1 METFNTPC
9 PHGLSM
15 AMEGVGGLELLVAAG
30 EQSFAATLADRLE
43 ATDAT
48 ATATVVDPADAA
60 DRATAAD
67 PDGVVVGSGIRTPT
81 RRVGRL
87 VDEIDEPVV
96 LLADAD
102 SEGTVDA
109 AIAAGVADVFPRT
122 AARRQCARVVHRVA
136 TLADAGDDTDGER
149 PARSAAETPGGD
161 PSTGVPG
168 TGEGP
173 YRELFEN
180 VGDGLVVHE
189 PETGEIL
196 DVNER
201 FCEMNGYDRAELV
214 GEEIGLVTAPGE
226 AHDETV
232 AREMIERARREG
244 TQLFEWRN
252 QRRDG
257 ETFPVEV
264 QLAVVRLDG
273 TERVLT
279 SVRDITERKSREREL
294 EEQRRLYGTL
304 VEQSPNGV
312 MIVQDGEIAF
322 ANPEMSSLTGYAED
336 DLLGRSFSELVT
348 PEYRDLVERRYEQ
361 RTRGAGE
368 DPPENYEIRTET
380 AAGGTRTIDLHVSRI
395 QYRGAPATLA
405 TFNDVTALRRCERE
419 ARESERR
426 LRLIAEHI
434 DEIIYLSTADFSE
447 ILYINPAYEEIY
459 GQPVDELSENPRGFV
474 EAAHPDDRARYEA
487 DVAEL
492 VDDVEAGETRAVY
505 EGEYRLTVDDEIRW
519 VRVGR
524 FPVTNEEGVVDRIVG
539 RVQDVTERRRR
550 EREFEQIFDSVHDAI
565 VVHDPETKDIVDAND
580 TFCELLGYDY
590 ETVLDLGTAGFSVS
604 EAGFTRERAEE
615 IIEEVAEDGERGPFE
630 WQVETS
636 DGEHR
641 ILETYA
647 TMAEIGGQR
656 RVLSINR
663 DITEQRR
670 REREFEQI
678 FNGVQG
684 GITINDP
691 ETGEILDVN
700 ESFCELLGYDREA
713 ILEMGNA
720 GISVA
725 EEGFTEERA
734 REIVGEVVETGEP
747 REFEWAIET
756 ADGETRW
763 LEVRG
768 SPAII
773 GGEERYVSVTR
784 DVTERRRREHE
795 YEQLFHGVTD
805 AIAIQDP
812 ETAELLDAN
821 RTFVGRLGYDA
832 LDEVLQEGVAGL
844 SATDAGYT
852 EAQAR
857 ELCHRVMETGE
868 PETVEWTQET
878 RGGDRLLI
886 EATVSP
892 AVIGGED
899 RVVSIQRDVTER
911 RRLEQR
917 FRTIA
922 ERVEEI
928 IYLANADLTEVRYV
942 NDSYADIYGRST
954 EELYED
960 SRAFLDAVH
969 PDDRETYEAELEAML
984 ADIEAGDPDDRYEF
998 EFRIQRPDGEVR
1010 WLEAT
1015 GYPIL
1020 DATAQP
1026 HQFVGVVTDVTERH
1040 QREQTLETFH
1050 EATRKL
1056 TAADDREAAC
1066 RRAVQAA
1073 EDVLEFPLV
1082 SAYLYDEEQGT
1093 LEPTA
1098 MTARLADPDTEP
1110 ASFGPGD
1117 SIPWQVFV
1125 EGEAVTSSE
1134 PTTSA
1139 YGPGVPDP
1147 DIVLPLGTHGVM
1159 LVGAPHEEFDAEAVE
1174 LAQIL
1179 AATLEAALNHVAG
1192 ERALA
1197 EREAELRRQQER
1209 ADRLERLNTI
1219 IRDIEQATVEQS
1231 SQASIEEAVC
1241 DRLVD
1246 VEQHDLVW
1254 VAEPTVGDDGLVPR
1268 TSAGGAEG
1276 YVDGLTSVVGSSA
1289 DPGSHP
1295 AVAAYRNDDLRAVEN
1310 VATDVSGGAWRK
1322 HALGHGIQSV
1332 VAVPVRY
1339 RTTVHSVLT
1348 VASAEPDAFGQ
1359 ATRDVLAELGRSIG
1373 YAITVT
1379 EREQAL
1385 ESDGTTELEF
1395 AVADEGLFMMRAAAA
1410 ADCRVELKRTIRRT
1424 GGSFSM
1430 FYVVSGTEPA
1440 AVVDL
1445 ADAAP
1450 SVATA
1455 QVVSSDDEAAGG
1467 LVEVTAPTWFGS
1479 VFTEHGAVVREA
1491 TAADDGGTLVVEA
1504 PRGTDVRVLVEGFQ
1518 EQYPGTELVAQRQ
1531 RERTIRSLFELQDAL
1546 ETELT
1551 DRQWEALE
1559 TAYSA
1564 GYFSWPREAS
1574 GQEVAE
1580 LLGVSQPT
1588 FNKHLRIAERSA
1600 FQLLLERES
1609 LDDE

>member
-1 METFNTPC
+1 MFNTPC

-30 EQSFAATLADRLE
+30 EQSFAATIADRLE

-48 ATATVVDPADAA
+48 VTATVVDPADAA
-60 DRATAAD
+60 DQATAAD
-67 PDGVVVGSGIRTPT
+67 PDGVVVGSGIRTP
-81 RRVGRL
+81 RKRVGRL

-102 SEGTVDA
+102 SERTVDA

-136 TLADAGDDTDGER
+136 TLADAGDDTDGAR
-149 PARSAAETPGGD
+149 PVRSAAETPGGD

-196 DVNER
+196 DANER

-226 AHDETV
+226 AHDEAV

-273 TERVLT
+273 TERVLA
-279 SVRDITERKSREREL
+279 SVRDVTERKAREREL

-312 MIVQDGEIAF
+312 IIVQDGKIAF
-322 ANPEMSSLTGYAED
+322 ANPGMSSLTGYAED

-348 PEYRDLVERRYEQ
+348 PEYRDLVEQRYEQ
-361 RTRGAGE
+361 RTHGAGE

-405 TFNDVTALRRCERE
+405 TFNDVTALRRRERE

-459 GQPVDELSENPRGFV
+459 GQPVDELSENPRSFV

-550 EREFEQIFDSVHDAI
+550 EREFEQV
-565 VVHDPETKDIVDAND
+565 
-580 TFCELLGYDY
+580 
-590 ETVLDLGTAGFSVS
+590 
-604 EAGFTRERAEE
+604 
-615 IIEEVAEDGERGPFE
+615 
-630 WQVETS
+630 
-636 DGEHR
+636 
-641 ILETYA
+641 
-647 TMAEIGGQR
+647 
-656 RVLSINR
+656 
-663 DITEQRR
+663 
-670 REREFEQI
+670 
-678 FNGVQG
+678 
-684 GITINDP
+684 
-691 ETGEILDVN
+691 
-700 ESFCELLGYDREA
+700 
-713 ILEMGNA
+713 
-720 GISVA
+720 
-725 EEGFTEERA
+725 
-734 REIVGEVVETGEP
+734 
-747 REFEWAIET
+747 
-756 ADGETRW
+756 
-763 LEVRG
+763 
-768 SPAII
+768 
-773 GGEERYVSVTR
+773 
-784 DVTERRRREHE
+784 
-795 YEQLFHGVTD
+795 FHGVTD

-821 RTFVGRLGYDA
+821 RTFVERLGYDA

-852 EAQAR
+852 EEQAR

-899 RVVSIQRDVTER
+899 RVVSIQRDITER

-1073 EDVLEFPLV
+1073 EDVLDFPLV

-1098 MTARLADPDTEP
+1098 MTARLSDLDTEP

-1139 YGPGVPDP
+1139 YGPGVSDP
-1147 DIVLPLGTHGVM
+1147 DIVLPLGAHGVM

-1209 ADRLERLNTI
+1209 ADRLEQLNTI

-1254 VAEPTVGDDGLVPR
+1254 VAEPTVEDNELVPR

-1295 AVAAYRNDDLRAVEN
+1295 AVAAYRNDELRAVEN

-1395 AVADEGLFMMRAAAA
+1395 AVADEGLFMVRAAAA

-1491 TAADDGGTLVVEA
+1491 TATDDGGTLVVET